1 MFIRKYIY
9 LILFVV
15 FFLNSKLAKT
25 NSAWLVY
32 AASSSSYGDFMS
44 MGIESNNDLQTL
56 TSLNRNSSSSRE
68 FDVIFS
74 DDRSIYA
81 NKSILNLDSDAVFD
95 DTESEA
101 SYGTFMYPLPAKILI
116 VVCAGSA
123 SIITVCG
130 NLLVMCSFF
139 FDRQIRNPTNYFI
152 LSLSVSDFIIG
163 SLSIPFLTLF
173 LVVGEWPF
181 GQFMCNMWLSIDYSV
196 NLTSIL
202 TVLFITIDRF
212 CSVKMPAKYRK
223 WRSANK
229 IIVMVLLTWAIPISL
244 FFTSIFGWSYGSA
257 AVFDPKSCDVAW
269 ASNKIFSVAL
279 VLSYFWSTLVAI
291 IVLYIFI
298 YQVARN
304 LEKKSR
310 QKQRKITSL
319 VGTAANTGTMVGV
332 MALQTNVVVTKINEE
347 KEEILNSPEE
357 IDEDFNTDSQSKLSH
372 NNNSSN
378 SNNKNFKS
386 KKKKEHM
393 SFIKNFTR
401 SGTAVASAGVVATTG
416 GTCSV
421 IADANANN
429 LKKNPNTNLT
439 NAQNTDKYSNN
450 NNKNATVTN
459 VTATSLNDTFSKN
472 KKNDST
478 GAIKINESKK
488 AQTKQ
493 QNQNSSYTSKD
504 EDYSHSTSYED
515 SHSDYDSNIK
525 KKKMP
530 LISRNN
536 FSSSKKVKSNI
547 IKEHK
552 STPPLQNETLQQ
564 QQQPL
569 LLPRPETLA
578 VISNEVFSEK
588 LVSSLSR
595 QTSPNSRKPSP
606 NTEPVKKVEELST
619 PSPPPPPPPPP
630 QPQPQS
636 TVLQLSQAQEKL
648 ESETVVKESI
658 PFIDDEFDELSYV
671 LHRRQFGDK
680 ENKVPIKEETI
691 FIKSSIRN
699 SFIQKFATPLRRSFT
714 RKSSQKSLSKNDS
727 SLTGATI
734 TTNNTTIISNNA
746 PKYKLE
752 IVPNEKIIQQTE
764 ASKLNNESTPDK
776 AALNTFSNSNALK
789 PNIIP
794 VLNSSPNS
802 QMTKYSNKTPVLDKQ
817 ISLPSRQISSTAPP
831 PSNNNNYKSKGK
843 NENRARKALRT
854 ISFILGAFIFCFA
867 PWHVVVIVN
876 SFCTNCWQYTIYH
889 HFYYSCYFLCYMNSP
904 INPFMYALA
913 NQQFSKTFFRI
924 LKGDLRRL

>member
-9 LILFVV
+9 LILFGI
-15 FFLNSKLAKT
+15 FSFYSKIVNTTPTWLA
-25 NSAWLVY
+25 Y
-32 AASSSSYGDFMS
+32 AGSHGDLMNIGS
-44 MGIESNNDLQTL
+44 DLETL
-56 TSLNRNSSSSRE
+56 IDINQNSSA
-68 FDVIFS
+68 FDIRFS
-74 DDRSIYA
+74 DDVNIYT
-81 NKSILNLDSDAVFD
+81 NKTLLDSDAVFGNIED
-95 DTESEA
+95 SSA
-101 SYGTFMYPLPAKILI
+101 YGTFMYPLPAKILI

-139 FDRQIRNPTNYFI
+139 LDRQIRNPTNYFI
-152 LSLSVSDFIIG
+152 LSLSVSDFVIG

-173 LVVGEWPF
+173 LVVGKWPF

-257 AVFDPKSCDVAW
+257 AIFDPKSCDVAW

-347 KEEILNSPEE
+347 KEVPEE
-357 IDEDFNTDSQSKLSH
+357 NDEADEDFNTDSQSKLSNN
-372 NNNSSN
+372 NNNSNSN
-378 SNNKNFKS
+378 SKTSKS
-386 KKKKEHM
+386 KKKKEHL
-393 SFIKNFTR
+393 SFIKTFTK

-416 GTCSV
+416 GTCNMLVEASAKN
-421 IADANANN
+421 I
-429 LKKNPNTNLT
+429 LKTNVSNLT
-439 NAQNTDKYSNN
+439 RDSKNNAI
-450 NNKNATVTN
+450 ATTIVP
-459 VTATSLNDTFSKN
+459 TATSLKEPFSKN

-478 GAIKINESKK
+478 GVIKFSEGKK
-488 AQTKQ
+488 VQTKEQ
-493 QNQNSSYTSKD
+493 HKNISFTSKD
-504 EDYSHSTSYED
+504 EDYSHSTSFDE
-515 SHSDYDSNIK
+515 SHSDYDSNFK
-525 KKKMP
+525 KKKSPM
-530 LISRNN
+530 ISRSN

-547 IKEHK
+547 IKEYK
-552 STPPLQNETLQQ
+552 STPPLQNETL

-578 VISNEVFSEK
+578 VLSHEVFSEK
-588 LVSSLSR
+588 LVSRQPSPISR
-595 QTSPNSRKPSP
+595 KVSPN
-606 NTEPVKKVEELST
+606 NEPEKRIEE
-619 PSPPPPPPPPP
+619 PKQPPPPPPLPSS
-630 QPQPQS
+630 QQPQS
-636 TVLQLSQAQEKL
+636 EPT
-648 ESETVVKESI
+648 VKETI

-691 FIKSSIRN
+691 FIKSSLRN
-699 SFIQKFATPLRRSFT
+699 SFIQKFATPLRRSFS
-714 RKSSQKSLSKNDS
+714 RKSSQKSLSKNE
-727 SLTGATI
+727 
-734 TTNNTTIISNNA
+734 TNNNNI

-752 IVPNEKIIQQTE
+752 IIQNEKLVQPTE
-764 ASKLNNESTPDK
+764 ASKTNNESTTPVV
-776 AALNTFSNSNALK
+776 K
-789 PNIIP
+789 PNNVP
-794 VLNSSPNS
+794 VPFSTSTS
-802 QMTKYSNKTPVLDKQ
+802 QTQKYSNTAPALDKQ
-817 ISLPSRQISSTAPP
+817 TSVPSRQLSSNPLP
-831 PSNNNNYKSKGK
+831 ISNNNNHKNKGK
-843 NENRARKALRT
+843 SENRARKALRT

>member
-9 LILFVV
+9 LILFGI
-15 FFLNSKLAKT
+15 FSFYSKIVNTTPTWLAYAGSHGDLT
-25 NSAWLVY
+25 NI
-32 AASSSSYGDFMS
+32 G
-44 MGIESNNDLQTL
+44 NDLERLIGINQ
-56 TSLNRNSSSSRE
+56 NSSA
-68 FDVIFS
+68 FDLRFS
-74 DDRSIYA
+74 DDMNIYA
-81 NKSILNLDSDAVFD
+81 NKTIIDSDAVFGNIED
-95 DTESEA
+95 PS

-116 VVCAGSA
+116 VICAGSA

-139 FDRQIRNPTNYFI
+139 LDRQIRNPTNYFI
-152 LSLSVSDFIIG
+152 LSLSVSDFVIG

-173 LVVGEWPF
+173 LVVGKWPF

-229 IIVMVLLTWAIPISL
+229 IIVMVLLTWAIPVSL

-257 AVFDPKSCDVAW
+257 AIFDPKSCDVAW

-347 KEEILNSPEE
+347 KEVFNSPEE
-357 IDEDFNTDSQSKLSH
+357 NDEADEDFNTDSQSKLSN
-372 NNNSSN
+372 NNNSNSN
-378 SNNKNFKS
+378 SKTSKS
-386 KKKKEHM
+386 KKKKEHL
-393 SFIKNFTR
+393 SFIKTFTK

-416 GTCSV
+416 GTCNMLVEASAKN
-421 IADANANN
+421 I
-429 LKKNPNTNLT
+429 LKTNVSNLT
-439 NAQNTDKYSNN
+439 KDSKNNTI
-450 NNKNATVTN
+450 ATTIVPT
-459 VTATSLNDTFSKN
+459 TTSLKEPFSKN

-478 GAIKINESKK
+478 GVIKFSEGKK
-488 AQTKQ
+488 VQTKEQ
-493 QNQNSSYTSKD
+493 HKNISFTSKD
-504 EDYSHSTSYED
+504 EDYSHSTSFDE

-525 KKKMP
+525 KKKSPM
-530 LISRNN
+530 ISRNN

-547 IKEHK
+547 IKEYK
-552 STPPLQNETLQQ
+552 STPPLQNETLQQQQ

-578 VISNEVFSEK
+578 VLSHEVFSEK
-588 LVSSLSR
+588 LVSRQPSPISR
-595 QTSPNSRKPSP
+595 KVSPN
-606 NTEPVKKVEELST
+606 NEPEKRIDEPT
-619 PSPPPPPPPPP
+619 QPPPPPPPLPSSQ
-630 QPQPQS
+630 QPQPEP
-636 TVLQLSQAQEKL
+636 T
-648 ESETVVKESI
+648 VKETI

-691 FIKSSIRN
+691 FIKSSLRN
-699 SFIQKFATPLRRSFT
+699 SFIQKFATPLRRSFS
-714 RKSSQKSLSKNDS
+714 RKSSQKSLSKNE
-727 SLTGATI
+727 
-734 TTNNTTIISNNA
+734 TNNNNI

-752 IVPNEKIIQQTE
+752 IIQNEKLLQPTE
-764 ASKLNNESTPDK
+764 ASKTNNESTTPVVK
-776 AALNTFSNSNALK
+776 PNNVPVPFSNST
-789 PNIIP
+789 
-794 VLNSSPNS
+794 S
-802 QMTKYSNKTPVLDKQ
+802 QTQKYSNTAPLLDKQ
-817 ISLPSRQISSTAPP
+817 TSVPSRQLSSNPVP
-831 PSNNNNYKSKGK
+831 ISNNNNHKNKGK
-843 NENRARKALRT
+843 SENRARKALRT